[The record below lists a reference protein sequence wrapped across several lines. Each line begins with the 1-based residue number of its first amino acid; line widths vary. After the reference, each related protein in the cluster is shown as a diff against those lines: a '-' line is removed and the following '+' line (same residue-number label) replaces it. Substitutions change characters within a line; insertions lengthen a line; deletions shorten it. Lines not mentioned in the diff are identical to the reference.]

1 MLIAILIIAACG
13 CVVLASVFMWWATK
27 RNAVWAMAAGV
38 LLGLVVVAAAVVIAW
53 LLTPNYWEGL
63 DQIHSP

>member
-1 MLIAILIIAACG
+1 
-13 CVVLASVFMWWATK
+13 MWWATK

-38 LLGLVVVAAAVVIAW
+38 LLGLVVVAAAVLIAW
-53 LLTPNYWEGL
+53 LLTRNYWEGL

>member
-38 LLGLVVVAAAVVIAW
+38 LLGLVVVAAAVLIAW
-53 LLTPNYWEGL
+53 LLTRNYWEGL